1 MSDGEPDGPM
11 VCSGN
16 DYAINETSVNAV
28 MSDQDVPESQILNLT
43 FMYMRKNTETGEIE
57 KCNVIEKVMY
67 NGHVPSFHIHQEIPF
82 TEHGEQYKYVF
93 RYWTLESGTI
103 TSSMTVLSDS
113 VLSAVYDMIKIP
125 VSVEEPVETEESN
138 LGDEFIQ
145 DQPPILDSCDKYLST
160 SANRDGCKYCK
171 YGWVDPKIGNDLG
184 RNEVECPYVRLLL
197 DGEITSEGDTFAPMT
212 LMEIDDISN
221 LLKALFKINI
231 DIAHREYFLK
241 VDIADASDRWYG
253 EKVGHESGEDNI
265 VCIDI
270 NNIVCL
276 DDTTGNGVGESAN
289 SDDIIC
295 TPDDNS
301 DRNLII
307 CRF

>member
-1 MSDGEPDGPM
+1 MK
-11 VCSGN
+11 
-16 DYAINETSVNAV
+16 A
-28 MSDQDVPESQILNLT
+28 
-43 FMYMRKNTETGEIE
+43 
-57 KCNVIEKVMY
+57 
-67 NGHVPSFHIHQEIPF
+67 
-82 TEHGEQYKYVF
+82 
-93 RYWTLESGTI
+93 
-103 TSSMTVLSDS
+103 TV
-113 VLSAVYDMIKIP
+113 YTK
-125 VSVEEPVETEESN
+125 
-138 LGDEFIQ
+138 
-145 DQPPILDSCDKYLST
+145 
-160 SANRDGCKYCK
+160 DGCKYCK

-231 DIAHREYFLK
+231 DISHREYFLK